1 MRVVLQRVR
10 EAQVVVDGETVGAI
24 EQGLLLLVGLGAED
38 TEEDL
43 QILAKKCAVLRIF
56 EDDGGKMNLSV
67 QDIQGSVLAVSQFTL
82 LADTRRGRRPSFAK
96 AMHPSQAE
104 PMFDRFVEILREDYK
119 LPVETGVFGAD
130 MKVSLCNDG
139 PVTIVLETPL
149 EPRRKKD

>member
-10 EAQVVVDGETVGAI
+10 EASVVVDGETVGAI

-43 QILAKKCAVLRIF
+43 NILAKKTAFLRVF
-56 EDDGGKMNLSV
+56 EDDEGKMNLSV
-67 QDIQGSVLAVSQFTL
+67 QDIKGSILAVSQFTL
-82 LADTRRGRRPSFAK
+82 LADTRRGRRPSFAR

-104 PMFDRFVEILREDYK
+104 PMFEQFVDILCKEYS

-149 EPRRKKD
+149 EPRRKK

>member
-10 EAQVVVDGETVGAI
+10 EAQVVVDGEAVGAI

-43 QILAKKCAVLRIF
+43 QILAKKSAVLRIF

-82 LADTRRGRRPSFAK
+82 YGDCRRGRRPSFQGAAAPEHAAPLFDDFVAALKRLGVPCK
-96 AMHPSQAE
+96 A
-104 PMFDRFVEILREDYK
+104 
-119 LPVETGVFGAD
+119 GVFQAT
-130 MKVSLCNDG
+130 MEVTLLNHG
-139 PVTIVLETPL
+139 PVTLWIDTE
-149 EPRRKKD
+149 EPKK

>member
-10 EAQVVVDGETVGAI
+10 EASVVVDGETVGAI

-43 QILAKKCAVLRIF
+43 NILAKKTAFLRVF
-56 EDDGGKMNLSV
+56 EDDEGKMNLSV
-67 QDIQGSVLAVSQFTL
+67 QDIKGSILAVSQFTL

-104 PMFDRFVEILREDYK
+104 PMFEQFVDILRKEYS

-149 EPRRKKD
+149 EPRRKK